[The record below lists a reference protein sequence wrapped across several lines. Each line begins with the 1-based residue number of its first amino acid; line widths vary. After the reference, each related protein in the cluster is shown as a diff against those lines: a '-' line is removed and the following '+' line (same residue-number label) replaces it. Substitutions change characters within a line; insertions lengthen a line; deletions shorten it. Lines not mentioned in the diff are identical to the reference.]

1 MLVVLLIFL
10 LIIRSVSFKFK
21 EKITDQ
27 TSDDGANKVEIMVPL
42 NDLGNFWS
50 SLEMPLIVKLILF

>member
-10 LIIRSVSFKFK
+10 LIIISVSFKFK

>member
-10 LIIRSVSFKFK
+10 LIIISVSFKFK

-42 NDLGNFWS
+42 NDLGNFRS